1 MYVNIVYWR
10 QLING
15 KICKNIV
22 NQGQIKVELPK
33 IRNPTKKRDEDD
45 RLGIKLPAE
54 ERNNPRR
61 TPSPISHENL
71 LQGCDQPKTFMRLI
85 DSLSRHIILGNTTY
99 PQHVL
104 NSSTPHSSEIK
115 EVYV

>member
-45 RLGIKLPAE
+45 VCY
-54 ERNNPRR
+54 ERNNPREGH
-61 TPSPISHENL
+61 P
-71 LQGCDQPKTFMRLI
+71 LQSVMKIFYKVVINPK
-85 DSLSRHIILGNTTY
+85 
-99 PQHVL
+99 
-104 NSSTPHSSEIK
+104 HSCA
-115 EVYV
+115 